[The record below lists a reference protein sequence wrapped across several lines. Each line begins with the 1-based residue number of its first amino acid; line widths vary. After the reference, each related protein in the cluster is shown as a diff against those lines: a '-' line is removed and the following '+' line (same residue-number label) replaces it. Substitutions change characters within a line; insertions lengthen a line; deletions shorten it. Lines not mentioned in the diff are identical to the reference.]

1 MLKKTKRLCFSTS
14 VIAVII
20 CMAFVIFAN
29 LGLAAEEWL
38 PALVYKGESKSA
50 VPILG
55 NEEAIQ
61 TITAKKWLKI
71 SDKPL
76 QLEGL
81 IFDRDHNLLVL
92 DVFGGEIFKVLMP
105 HKKVIR
111 IVGPNNLSPGA
122 VKIHKDGRLFVAGLG
137 DFVSKGSVTVMN
149 PHGTDWKTIIPES
162 AGYLVDDLVFDK
174 KGGFYFT
181 DFKGYST
188 NPIGGVY
195 YVSPDFKTITPIL
208 KNIAIANG
216 IALSKDER
224 TLWVTEIGNNRL
236 HKVELEEDGVT
247 IAAFGASVPYYFNGY
262 LGPDSAMIDDDDN
275 LYVAIYNQGKVMVFN
290 KLGNAIGQ
298 ILIPGRETGHMLRTT
313 ASAIIPGTK
322 KIIICA
328 NDGDR
333 PDTQGAWLYIAETF
347 AKSWDGAY
355 QFK

>member
-1 MLKKTKRLCFSTS
+1 MFKKTKQLCFSTGL
-14 VIAVII
+14 IAAVI
-20 CMAFVIFAN
+20 CMGFVIFAG
-29 LGLAAEEWL
+29 LGLAAEEKL

-55 NEEAIQ
+55 NEKGIQ

-92 DVFGGEIFKVLMP
+92 DVFGGEIFKVSMKD
-105 HKKVIR
+105 KKISR
-111 IVGPNNLSPGA
+111 IVGPNKLSPGS
-122 VKIHKDGRLFVAGLG
+122 VKIHKNGRLFVCGLG
-137 DFVSKGSVTVMN
+137 DFVSKGSIVSMN
-149 PHGTDWKTIIPES
+149 PDGSDWKTIIPDT
-162 AGYLVDDLVFDK
+162 AGYLVDDMVFDK

-188 NPIGGVY
+188 NPTGGVY
-195 YVSPDFKTITPIL
+195 YVSPDFQTVTPIL
-208 KNIAIANG
+208 KNLAIANG

-224 TLWVTEIGNNRL
+224 TLWATEIGNNRL
-236 HKVELEEDGVT
+236 HKIELEPDGVT
-247 IAAFGASVPYYFNGY
+247 ISPFGASVPYYFNGF

-275 LYVAIYNQGKVMVFN
+275 LYVAIYNQGRVMVFN

-313 ASAIIPGTK
+313 AQAIIPGTK
-322 KIIICA
+322 KIIICT
-328 NDGDR
+328 NDG
-333 PDTQGAWLYIAETF
+333 PGGQGAWLYIAETF